1 MPKPEWGVKRTCP
14 HCETRFYDLQKE
26 PIVCPECGTTYDVD
40 SYGKVSAARER
51 RAAVPV
57 GADQENLVDEEDLAT
72 DEEVD
77 EDEDEA
83 LLGDEDE
90 DEDEKSTGPA
100 LSDEDEDEDGEDGAF
115 KDAGIID
122 DDEEDEEDIDLDE
135 DDDDD
140 IGLDDIPDDEKP

>member
-57 GADQENLVDEEDLAT
+57 GADQEDLVDEEDVAA
-72 DEEVD
+72 DEEG
-77 EDEDEA
+77 DEDEA
-83 LLGDEDE
+83 LLGDEEE
-90 DEDEKSTGPA
+90 DEDEKATGPA
-100 LSDEDEDEDGEDGAF
+100 LSDEDEEGEDDAF

-122 DDEEDEEDIDLDE
+122 DEENEEEDEDDIDLDDDDDDIDLDE
-135 DDDDD
+135 
-140 IGLDDIPDDEKP
+140 IPDDKH